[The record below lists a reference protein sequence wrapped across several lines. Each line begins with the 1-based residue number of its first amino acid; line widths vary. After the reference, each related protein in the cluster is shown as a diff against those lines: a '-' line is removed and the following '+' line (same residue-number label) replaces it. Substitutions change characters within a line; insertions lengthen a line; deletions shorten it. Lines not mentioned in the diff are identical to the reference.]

1 MSNNF
6 CPIPWIGMFYIVD
19 SAGVCCV
26 DSVTTKTSP
35 QNFKNTEHVKQLK
48 KEFILG
54 QRPVSCNS
62 CWQAEDAG
70 MQSIRKHLTNRF
82 IDYMDTAKFNEDTN
96 IGIKHLEIRASNLCN
111 FKCRMCNSNNSIE
124 IDREVHQNPILR
136 RHFKT
141 ASHKDNEISDSD
153 WEEIKQ
159 ISLGLESLILTG
171 GEPLLIKKYYDLMD
185 HLIDN
190 EKIQEIILMIY
201 THCSVYNPKF
211 VEKMLK
217 FKKVGIN
224 LSIDAVGKVAEY
236 QRHGTIW
243 PVVRENIFKFIE
255 LPNVFATIH
264 STITAYTILDFSNLA
279 DLYLE
284 IYSTNNKVDFKA
296 HTINHSSPLSIKSL
310 VGKHRDKALEQ
321 IELSLNKLQHDKF
334 KAIRIELSSI
344 QLQLMSNTTD
354 NSKFVEITRA
364 LDTVRK
370 ESFDSTFNINL
381 TDQ

>member
-48 KEFILG
+48 KEFLAG
-54 QRPVSCNS
+54 VKPKSCNS

-70 MQSIRKHLTNRF
+70 MQSIRKHLTTRF
-82 IDYMDTAKFNEDTN
+82 IDYMDISQFDEDTD
-96 IGIKHLEIRASNLCN
+96 IGVKHLEIRASNLCN

-124 IDREVHQNPILR
+124 IDREVNQNPILQ

-141 ASHKDNEISDSD
+141 TSHIDNEISDSD

-159 ISLGLESLILTG
+159 ISMGLESLILTG

-185 HLIDN
+185 HLIEN
-190 EKIQEIILMIY
+190 KKIQDILLMIY
-201 THCSVYNPKF
+201 TNCSVYNPKF

-217 FKKVGIN
+217 FKRVGLN

-243 PVVRENIFKFIE
+243 PVVKENIFKFIE
-255 LPNVFATIH
+255 LPTVFATIH

-284 IYSTNNKVDFKA
+284 IFNVSDKVNFKA
-296 HTINHSSPLSIKSL
+296 HTINRSSPLAIKSL
-310 VGKHRDKALEQ
+310 IGSHRDRALEQ
-321 IELSLNKLQHDKF
+321 IELSLNKLQDSKF
-334 KAIRIELSSI
+334 KAIRVELKSI
-344 QLQLMSNTTD
+344 QKQLISNVSD
-354 NSKFVEITRA
+354 NSKFVEFTQA
-364 LDTVRK
+364 LDTVRN
-370 ESFDSTFNINL
+370 ESFNTTFNINL
-381 TDQ
+381 TDR